1 MKTIEDSLNIPT
13 ENENSEMQLG
23 MIAHTYNP
31 SAWEFETII
40 SSYTQGISKE
50 KKKKE
55 GGVQCY
61 KTILLLSDY
70 VYSVQKTSMNYTL
83 KIPCYTFINAEN
95 SKEKQNNHYFTLVRG
110 MSP

>member
-50 KKKKE
+50 KKKK
-55 GGVQCY
+55 GGGSTMLQ
-61 KTILLLSDY
+61 
-70 VYSVQKTSMNYTL
+70 NYT
-83 KIPCYTFINAEN
+83 IT
-95 SKEKQNNHYFTLVRG
+95 VRLCI
-110 MSP
+110 